1 MEEIGKE
8 YGLII
13 AREYMCYFYPI
24 VNSDTLVQFL
34 ELWFRRFQSH
44 QHSKIDSNGDEYHH
58 GIDSKSEKNRKS
70 HHYFTVTHDINMNFT
85 LALQSILAGLIEPI
99 IKNTVEFTN
108 KTSNA
113 ITFSFEV

>member
-1 MEEIGKE
+1 
-8 YGLII
+8 
-13 AREYMCYFYPI
+13 MCYFYPI

-58 GIDSKSEKNRKS
+58 GIDSKSEKNCKS